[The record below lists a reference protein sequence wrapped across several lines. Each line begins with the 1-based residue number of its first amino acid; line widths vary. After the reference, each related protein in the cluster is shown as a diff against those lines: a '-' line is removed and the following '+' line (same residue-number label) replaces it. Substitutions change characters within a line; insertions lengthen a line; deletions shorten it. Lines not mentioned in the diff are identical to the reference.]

1 MRMGIIETAVKI
13 SLQKMNILKHR
24 EDDDV
29 MLMWVNM
36 AVINVNKKVNHYK
49 LTPIQ
54 CHNC

>member
-36 AVINVNKKVNHYK
+36 AVINVNKKVNNYK
-49 LTPIQ
+49 LTPI
-54 CHNC
+54 